1 MERSHLSRHVSLP
14 DLQHVARH
22 VSLPDLQH
30 VSRHELQGAGAASR
44 RYKLYQQVPRLGA
57 ATISSPMTRTKS
69 VPELVLASADL
80 NWQLQPSSWQQQW
93 PPGGREARGR
103 YRKNQRGRGGKVR
116 RAWLK
121 LTSASGGGCGNLR
134 GMQTLS
140 RSDSHL
146 VVR

>member
-1 MERSHLSRHVSLP
+1 MSRHVSLP
-14 DLQHVARH
+14 DLQHV
-22 VSLPDLQH
+22 ST
-30 VSRHELQGAGAASR
+30 HELQGAGAASR

-93 PPGGREARGR
+93 PPGGHEARGR

-121 LTSASGGGCGNLR
+121 LTSASGGCGNLR

>member
-14 DLQHVARH
+14 DLQHV
-22 VSLPDLQH
+22 ST
-30 VSRHELQGAGAASR
+30 HELQGAGAASR

-57 ATISSPMTRTKS
+57 ATISSPRSSAVSMTRTKS

-93 PPGGREARGR
+93 PRGPGGHEARGR

>member
-1 MERSHLSRHVSLP
+1 MSRHVSLP
-14 DLQHVARH
+14 DLQHV
-22 VSLPDLQH
+22 ST
-30 VSRHELQGAGAASR
+30 HELQGAGAASR

-121 LTSASGGGCGNLR
+121 LTSASAGGCGNLR
-134 GMQTLS
+134 GMQALS

>member
-1 MERSHLSRHVSLP
+1 MSRHVSLP
-14 DLQHVARH
+14 DLQHV
-22 VSLPDLQH
+22 ST
-30 VSRHELQGAGAASR
+30 HELQGAGAASR
-44 RYKLYQQVPRLGA
+44 RYKLYQQVPRLGTT
-57 ATISSPMTRTKS
+57 TISSAVSMTRTKS

-93 PPGGREARGR
+93 PPGGHEARGR

-134 GMQTLS
+134 GMQALS

>member
-14 DLQHVARH
+14 DLQHVA
-22 VSLPDLQH
+22 
-30 VSRHELQGAGAASR
+30 RHELQGAGAASR

-69 VPELVLASADL
+69 VPELVLASAHL

-93 PPGGREARGR
+93 RPGGHEARGR

-121 LTSASGGGCGNLR
+121 LTSASGGCGNLR
-134 GMQTLS
+134 GMQALS

>member
-14 DLQHVARH
+14 DLQHLARNE
-22 VSLPDLQH
+22 V
-30 VSRHELQGAGAASR
+30 QGAGAASR
-44 RYKLYQQVPRLGA
+44 RYKLYQQVPRPGA
-57 ATISSPMTRTKS
+57 AAMLAPRSSAVSMTRTKS

-80 NWQLQPSSWQQQW
+80 NWQLQPSSWQQQQW
-93 PPGGREARGR
+93 PPGGHEARGR

-134 GMQTLS
+134 GMQALS

>member
-14 DLQHVARH
+14 DLQHV
-22 VSLPDLQH
+22 ST
-30 VSRHELQGAGAASR
+30 HELQGAGAASR

-57 ATISSPMTRTKS
+57 ATMLAPRSSATMTRTKS

-93 PPGGREARGR
+93 RPGGREARGR

-121 LTSASGGGCGNLR
+121 LTSASGGCGNLR

>member
-14 DLQHVARH
+14 DLQHV
-22 VSLPDLQH
+22 ST
-30 VSRHELQGAGAASR
+30 HELQGAGAASR

-93 PPGGREARGR
+93 PPGGHEARGR

-121 LTSASGGGCGNLR
+121 LTSASGGCGNLR
-134 GMQTLS
+134 GMQALS

>member
-14 DLQHVARH
+14 DLQHV
-22 VSLPDLQH
+22 ST
-30 VSRHELQGAGAASR
+30 HELQGAGAASR

-57 ATISSPMTRTKS
+57 ATMLAPRSSAASMTRTKS

-93 PPGGREARGR
+93 PPGGHEARGR

-134 GMQTLS
+134 GMQALS

-146 VVR
+146 VVRCR

>member
-1 MERSHLSRHVSLP
+1 MSRHVSLP
-14 DLQHVARH
+14 DLQHV
-22 VSLPDLQH
+22 ST
-30 VSRHELQGAGAASR
+30 HELQGAGAASR

-134 GMQTLS
+134 GMQALS

-146 VVR
+146 VVRCR

>member
-1 MERSHLSRHVSLP
+1 MSRHVSLP
-14 DLQHVARH
+14 DLQHV
-22 VSLPDLQH
+22 ST
-30 VSRHELQGAGAASR
+30 HELQGAGAASR

-134 GMQTLS
+134 GMQALS

>member
-14 DLQHVARH
+14 DLQHV
-22 VSLPDLQH
+22 ST
-30 VSRHELQGAGAASR
+30 HELQGAGAASR

-57 ATISSPMTRTKS
+57 ATMLAPRSSAVSMTRTKS

-93 PPGGREARGR
+93 PPGGHEARGR

-146 VVR
+146 VVRCR